1 MYAIRSYY
9 GLRSSG
15 WDLGA
20 AVRQGSS
27 DLAEALDQAMVHVR
41 ESGELQRI
49 FERHGSS
56 YQLPSRI
63 VQLKPSRSSVV

>member
-1 MYAIRSYY
+1 
-9 GLRSSG
+9 
-15 WDLGA
+15 
-20 AVRQGSS
+20 VRQGSN
-27 DLAEALDQAMVHVR
+27 DLAEALDQAMARVR

-63 VQLKPSRSSVV
+63 VRLKPDSSGVLAYSDDSRLCQHRP